1 MGEQTWRPVPQP
13 PCDPDCTCRVLN
25 DTERWPEPPSGPV
38 VIREPEVRECGVTGC
53 THCDPV
59 ARWIDDTDPAPVE
72 PPPEPKPLPP
82 VPESSYPP
90 GAVDLPVQLAPPR
103 WRRFIDSIRTTT
115 RKA

>member
-1 MGEQTWRPVPQP
+1 MTWRPAPQGPCPCCGPELANTRPIDSDRMTRNERAMNWPDVPA
-13 PCDPDCTCRVLN
+13 
-25 DTERWPEPPSGPV
+25 EPAGGGD
-38 VIREPEVRECGVTGC
+38 RLG
-53 THCDPV
+53 H
-59 ARWIDDTDPAPVE
+59 WIENTDPAPVE

-90 GAVDLPVQLAPPR
+90 DAVDLPAQLATPR